1 MNNEKLTA
9 SCRSASR
16 RLHSDDSEVQPDTT
30 VSKIKEMVATCIP
43 CEQDAAFTVRGIDT
57 NRRRFGT
64 LKMMLC
70 RLCELCSML
79 PDVLAKAEAV
89 ALENSAEPY
98 AGHPLM

>member
-1 MNNEKLTA
+1 
-9 SCRSASR
+9 
-16 RLHSDDSEVQPDTT
+16 
-30 VSKIKEMVATCIP
+30 
-43 CEQDAAFTVRGIDT
+43 
-57 NRRRFGT
+57 
-64 LKMMLC
+64 MMLC